1 MFLVIAILFVAYL
14 GLFVRIALE
23 YVLEYYCPKFIVAVV
38 FWEKENKPL
47 QLPSTYG

>member
-1 MFLVIAILFVAYL
+1 MFIVVAILFVAYL

-23 YVLEYYCPKFIVAVV
+23 YVLEYYCPRIVVAVV
-38 FWEKENKPL
+38 FQEREGKPL

>member
-1 MFLVIAILFVAYL
+1 MFFVVAILFVAYL

-23 YVLEYYCPKFIVAVV
+23 YVLEYYCPKVVVAVV
-38 FWEKENKPL
+38 FFERKLKPL